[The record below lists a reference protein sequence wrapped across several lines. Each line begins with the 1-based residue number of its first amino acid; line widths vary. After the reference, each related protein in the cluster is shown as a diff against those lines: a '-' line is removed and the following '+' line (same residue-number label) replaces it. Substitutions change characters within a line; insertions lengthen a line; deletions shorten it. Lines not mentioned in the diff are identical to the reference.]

1 MAMDASIRQQEG
13 TPDFGNWSAPYPR
26 VARLMLG
33 MGDAFV
39 TGREP
44 LAVSTLPFCETVF
57 LQAYVHNMFSSDSQQ
72 TERNNMQNPAI
83 IISIAMAASSPAYA
97 QSFEPATDVSAT
109 AASENAGVRVE
120 QGQSFTLLVHGNWSA
135 PIQIAGP
142 PEVQDPT
149 RVRPI
154 PKQDAGKSKAPR
166 SSLLRRQSYLPWVA
180 AAELRHAL
188 PTGLLDA
195 IIWVE
200 SKYNP
205 LAMSPKGAGGLGQLM
220 PPTASSVGVRNRFD
234 PYDNIEGA
242 ARYLRQM
249 LDKFGL
255 VHLAVAAYNAG
266 PGAVARSK
274 GIPAN
279 RETPSYVSQVLAR
292 WAMSGS

>member
-1 MAMDASIRQQEG
+1 
-13 TPDFGNWSAPYPR
+13 
-26 VARLMLG
+26 

-39 TGREP
+39 TGHTP
-44 LAVSTLPFCETVF
+44 LTASTLPFCETVF
-57 LQAYVHNMFSSDSQQ
+57 LQAYVHNMFPSDSQD
-72 TERNNMQNPAI
+72 TERKNMQKPTIFIAI
-83 IISIAMAASSPAYA
+83 ASAASSPAHA
-97 QSFEPATDVSAT
+97 QPSERATEVSAT
-109 AASENAGVRVE
+109 APFENAGVRVE
-120 QGQSFTLLVHGNWSA
+120 TGQSFTLLLHGSWSA
-135 PIQIAGP
+135 PSQIAAP
-142 PEVQDPT
+142 PEAQDRTYVLPT
-149 RVRPI
+149 LARYG
-154 PKQDAGKSKAPR
+154 DKSKALR
-166 SSLLRRQSYLPWVA
+166 SSLSRRQSYLPWVV

-195 IIWVE
+195 VIWVE

-220 PPTASSVGVRNRFD
+220 APTASSVGVRNRFD

-266 PGAVARSK
+266 PGAVARIK

-292 WAMSGS
+292 WAISGI